1 MGNTASIDALRREAW
16 RKELFQDVIDNLYFT
31 EQGLMGTDDNNI
43 IQLLDDLTKGQGDT
57 VTFGLTAKLSGTGV
71 SGDSELEGNEE
82 GILPY
87 NQSVAIDQKRNAVR
101 LLGKLDEQK
110 NSYNMRSDAKS
121 KLATWM
127 QEFIERQLFLKLAGV
142 NNTGL
147 VDASGLIVGADSTW
161 SNTSGPVPAAD
172 EAAGSGQRYVCANAA
187 GIDALTTS
195 DKITPALIDKAV
207 VRAKLA
213 SPRVRPLRVKGKDYY
228 ALFVHPRQ
236 AYDLK
241 NDSTF
246 RTDLQQA
253 DTRGEENRIFTGA
266 LGVYRGVIIFEHEY
280 VPFVDF
286 SVLTTKK
293 FDTVSGTAAAADC
306 YRALLCGRQ
315 AGLFAKTNNENGWI
329 EKSFDYENKWG
340 VATGLIG
347 GIQKAR
353 FNSLD
358 YGVISLD
365 TYATRI

>member
-1 MGNTASIDALRREAW
+1 MNSQSVDALRTEVW

-31 EQGLMGTDDNNI
+31 NMGLMGTDDNNI
-43 IQLLDDLTKGQGDT
+43 VQVLDNLTKSHGDT
-57 VTFGLTAKLSGTGV
+57 VTFGLTAKLSGAGV
-71 SGDSELEGNEE
+71 NGDAELEGNEE
-82 GILPY
+82 GISAY
-87 NQSVAIDQKRNAVR
+87 NQSVVIDQKRNAVR

-110 NSYNMRSDAKS
+110 NSYSMRSDAKS
-121 KLATWM
+121 KLSTWM
-127 QEFIERQLFLKLAGV
+127 QEFIERQIFLKLAGV
-142 NNTGL
+142 TSTTLVDSAGL
-147 VDASGLIVGADSTW
+147 VVSADAVW
-161 SNTSGPVPAAD
+161 SNTPGVVPAAD
-172 EAAGSGQRYVCANAA
+172 EAAGTGQRYVCANDG

-195 DKITPALIDKAV
+195 DKLSPAIIDKAV

-228 ALFVHPRQ
+228 ALFIHPRQ

-246 RTDLQQA
+246 RSDLREA
-253 DTRGEENRIFTGA
+253 DTRGDENRIFTGA
-266 LGVYRGVIIFEHEY
+266 LGVYRGVIIYEHEY
-280 VPFVDF
+280 VPFIDVSALASD
-286 SVLTTKK
+286 K
-293 FDTVSGTAAAADC
+293 FAASGTTALVDC

-315 AGLFAKTNNENGWI
+315 AALFAKTNNENGWV

-358 YGVISLD
+358 YGVVSID
-365 TYATRI
+365 TYATEV